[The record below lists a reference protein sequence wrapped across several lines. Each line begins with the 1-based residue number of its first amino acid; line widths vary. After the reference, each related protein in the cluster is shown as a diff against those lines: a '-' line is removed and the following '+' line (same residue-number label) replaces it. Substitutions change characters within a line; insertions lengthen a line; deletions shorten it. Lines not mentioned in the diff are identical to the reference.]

1 MNIFHRA
8 GTPLAAKLLK
18 RTRRRRRKRRRRRRR
33 RKREE
38 KSKGLL
44 LSKRGWMGNGAKDSG
59 RVTKC

>member
-18 RTRRRRRKRRRRRRR
+18 RTRRRRRRRRR